1 MPLHATQKLQAYE
14 GISLETIKT
23 KGNSAQQK
31 AASLF
36 DANRDNKLT
45 GDEVEKFNACIFADD
60 PQKKE
65 LRIHERLDD
74 GRVKHTTI
82 KYNTPKDLDKK
93 NMSYINGEYFNKSEG
108 KKASFV
114 TLPEDY
120 RRAYI
125 DFVGKKVS
133 VSGADGGAVNLANM
147 DAHIRYSALKY
158 VDVYG
163 SGNVDLYKVHGNSL
177 FSNTADVRVSSSAV
191 VTQKRSN
198 VDVNAK

>member
-93 NMSYINGEYFNKSEG
+93 NMSYLEGTYRNKVNGKNHGVQLPKDYY
-108 KKASFV
+108 KAN
-114 TLPEDY
+114 
-120 RRAYI
+120 I
-125 DFVGKKVS
+125 DFVDNKLA
-133 VSGADGGAVNLANM
+133 VSGAKGSTLNVIRM
-147 DAHIRYSALKY
+147 DTQISSSRLKY
-158 VDVYG
+158 VGIAGPVK
-163 SGNVDLYKVHGNSL
+163 VDMYKVYGNSL
-177 FSNTADVRVSSSAV
+177 FSNTADVRVSSTAV